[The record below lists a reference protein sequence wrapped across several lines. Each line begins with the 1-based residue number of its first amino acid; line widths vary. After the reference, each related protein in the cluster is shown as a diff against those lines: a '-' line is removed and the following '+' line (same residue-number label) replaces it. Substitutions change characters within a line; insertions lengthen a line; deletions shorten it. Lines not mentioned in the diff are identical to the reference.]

1 MKRLLMIA
9 ALGALATVATYA
21 DTVCASGS
29 TTTFTTTQTT
39 FDLTFQNTC
48 TLGGDTFSNFF
59 VTNANGMA
67 PATFGA
73 QATLLTSG
81 VLSLG
86 FTNLAAGGDI
96 QFGFETTGPF
106 PTSIGL
112 GGGSSSSVT
121 ETVCSAVFSGET
133 CSGTV
138 IAGPTTVTNGGSTT
152 LTINTTGS
160 GTLFYSKDISGGSGV
175 TQTFNVS
182 SVPEPT
188 SLSLMGLG
196 LLGLGFVGRKLRK

>member
-1 MKRLLMIA
+1 MRRLLMIA
-9 ALGALATVATYA
+9 ALGTLGTVATYA

-39 FDLTFQNTC
+39 LALAFVNTC

-59 VTNANGMA
+59 VTDVNGLA
-67 PATFGA
+67 PASFGA

-86 FTNLAAGGDI
+86 FTNLGTSGDI

-121 ETVCSAVFSGET
+121 ETVCTAVFTGET

-138 IAGPTTVTNGGSTT
+138 VAGPTTAMNGGSTT

-160 GTLFYSKDISGGSGV
+160 
-175 TQTFNVS
+175 
-182 SVPEPT
+182 
-188 SLSLMGLG
+188 
-196 LLGLGFVGRKLRK
+196 